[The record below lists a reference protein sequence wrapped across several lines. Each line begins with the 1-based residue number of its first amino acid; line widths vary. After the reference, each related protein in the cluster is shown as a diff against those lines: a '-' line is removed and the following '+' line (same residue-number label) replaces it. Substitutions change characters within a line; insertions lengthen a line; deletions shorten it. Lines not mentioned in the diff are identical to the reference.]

1 MSASG
6 YPQQGWPTQPSAPA
20 TQPPAPTWSAPAWSA
35 PTHPGPKT
43 NLLAIIA
50 IVAAAAG
57 ATIMLGIGSIAAIVL
72 GFIALAQIR
81 RTGDDGRVL
90 AIWSV
95 VLGIVTLVALIAS
108 VVLGVGAFLT
118 VAEQATELTGP

>member
-6 YPQQGWPTQPSAPA
+6 YPQQGWGAQQA
-20 TQPPAPTWSAPAWSA
+20 APTAQPQAPTWSA

-43 NLLAIIA
+43 NVLAIVA
-50 IVAAAAG
+50 ILAAAAG

-95 VLGIVTLVALIAS
+95 VLGLVTLVALITAT
-108 VVLGVGAFLT
+108 VLGFAAFLS
-118 VAEQATELTGP
+118 VAEQAAELTGP

>member
-6 YPQQGWPTQPSAPA
+6 YPQQGWGAQPPVPSA
-20 TQPPAPTWSAPAWSA
+20 QPQSPTFSA

-43 NLLAIIA
+43 NALAIVA
-50 IVAAAAG
+50 ILAAAAG

-90 AIWSV
+90 ALWSI
-95 VLGIVTLVALIAS
+95 VLGIVTLAALIAAT
-108 VVLGVGAFLT
+108 VLGIGAFLA
-118 VAEQATELTGP
+118 VAEQAAELTGP